1 MGACVGAC
9 MAGRI
14 ERLISARYLPFFD
27 RSASQRRS

>member
-1 MGACVGAC
+1 
-9 MAGRI
+9 MAGRN